1 MSLATALM
9 PPPSVHPAAADPLS
23 ERALSIKRAARQG
36 RVDRVLRGKNFGLIS
51 EVQASREAELF
62 HRAATGLGAKVA
74 RILPSIAGLLDPAE
88 AETTARWLGRLY
100 DAVEVQGLPAE
111 RIVQI
116 RGSASIP
123 VLESL
128 HSLDEAPAALAAV
141 RDAETTDED
150 CRLFVLQAVL
160 VGSFA

>member
-1 MSLATALM
+1 MGSARM
-9 PPPSVHPAAADPLS
+9 PPPSAQSAALDPLS
-23 ERALSIKRAARQG
+23 ERAVSIKRAARLG

-88 AETTARWLGRLY
+88 ADTTARWLGRLY

-123 VLESL
+123 VLECL

-141 RDAETTDED
+141 RDADTSDDD
-150 CRLFVLQAVL
+150 CRVYVLQAL
-160 VGSFA
+160 LSSSFA

>member
-1 MSLATALM
+1 M
-9 PPPSVHPAAADPLS
+9 PPPSVQSAVLDPLS
-23 ERALSIKRAARQG
+23 DRAVSIKRAARLG

-88 AETTARWLGRLY
+88 ADTTARWLGRLY

-116 RGSASIP
+116 RGSATIP

-128 HSLDEAPAALAAV
+128 SSLDQSPAALAAV
-141 RDAETTDED
+141 RDADTSDDD
-150 CRLFVLQAVL
+150 CRLFVLQAL
-160 VGSFA
+160 LSSSFA